1 MIADPP
7 NVTADTK
14 DQCQPS
20 TAQQVPG
27 KLRGKVWLTVQS
39 RIAQGFILGR
49 AATVDKPPILGL
61 LGFADRL
68 RVIWNAAGADD
79 PYADWWLIKVDEAL
93 EHARDRIDAE
103 QAALAAIL
111 QKQSALQIQ
120 VGESEQPYRIAL
132 QFANPYAFWGAQL
145 IGEFD
150 EVARTVLTARYVG
163 LLNSTAAHESLQ
175 MCSGPIRTLFA
186 VTQGY
191 RTLAI
196 NRDSFNGDG
205 KAVREAVDVMG
216 ELPPSVLSGERKPNL
231 TPYKAGQAAPL
242 AASMT
247 AIDAADRT

>member
-1 MIADPP
+1 MTEMS
-7 NVTADTK
+7 NVPRATAE
-14 DQCQPS
+14 QRLSGS
-20 TAQQVPG
+20 TQREPG
-27 KLRGKVWLTVQS
+27 KLRGEVWLTVQT

-49 AATVDKPPILGL
+49 AATDDKPAIPGL

-68 RVIWNAAGADD
+68 RVIWNAAGEDD

-93 EHARDRIDAE
+93 AHARDRIHAE

-132 QFANPYAFWGAQL
+132 KFANPYAFWGAQL

-150 EVARTVLTARYVG
+150 KVARTVLTARYVG

-175 MCSGPIRTLFA
+175 LCSGPIRTLFA

-196 NRDSFNGDG
+196 NRDSMNGDG

-231 TPYKAGQAAPL
+231 TPYKAGQAVPL
-242 AASMT
+242 AAALT
-247 AIDAADRT
+247 DIEAADRS